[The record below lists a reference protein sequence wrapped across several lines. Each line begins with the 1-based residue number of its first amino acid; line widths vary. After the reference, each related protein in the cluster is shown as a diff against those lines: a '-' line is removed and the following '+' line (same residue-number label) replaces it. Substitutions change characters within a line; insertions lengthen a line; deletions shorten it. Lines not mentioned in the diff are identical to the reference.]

1 MPKMSLAYEM
11 LCSRAPA
18 LICAIHSRRTT
29 RFLSFRPMYAFCSP
43 FSTARIASEKQFFR
57 LPKKPLASRMIVSRR
72 LPMVSLAGRRQTEP
86 SELRAASGL
95 SGGRELGELKRMYAG
110 QFLQATS
117 YDASSPSVPPSVPP
131 SLTVSPPMPR

>member
-72 LPMVSLAGRRQTEP
+72 LPMVSLAGRRQT
-86 SELRAASGL
+86 SRASYVQPQGSAAAESWG
-95 SGGRELGELKRMYAG
+95 SKTHVRES
-110 QFLQATS
+110 FLEATS